1 MPRERLQALAPYMR
15 HMPVAC
21 NLLLILLIAASLAR
35 VVWLLYPLP
44 QSRFDLPAASTIP
57 SRANT
62 LPKLNVEQ
70 IAAANL
76 FGQRQATTTE
86 APLDAPDTALNLV
99 LKGILSYG
107 DESSSRALIADA
119 SGKEKPYAVGD
130 DIPGG
135 AILKAI
141 HADRVILERSGRFE
155 TLRLDRNKTSS
166 ASSSTPAAANT
177 VRGNT
182 TVTTKSGE
190 ATTLAELRNEL
201 LREPGKASQY
211 VRLQPVYSEGKL
223 QGYRI
228 YPGANRTLFQ
238 SVGLRA
244 GELVTSVNG
253 VPLDDAAKALQLM
266 GNLRDVSELS
276 LMLERGGE
284 TRTINLNL
292 NQ

>member
-1 MPRERLQALAPYMR
+1 MPKERLQALAPYMR

-44 QSRFDLPAASTIP
+44 QSRFDLPAASAMP
-57 SRANT
+57 SRASN

-76 FGQRQATTTE
+76 FGQRQATAE

-107 DESSSRALIADA
+107 DETSSRALIADA
-119 SGKEKPYAVGD
+119 SGKEKPYSVGD

-141 HADRVILERSGRFE
+141 HADRVILERNGRFE
-155 TLRLDRNKTSS
+155 TLRLDRSKSSS
-166 ASSSTPAAANT
+166 AGSSAPASAST

-276 LMLERGGE
+276 LVLERGGE

>member
-15 HMPVAC
+15 HLPVAC

-44 QSRFDLPAASTIP
+44 QSRFELPAPNTAP
-57 SRANT
+57 SRTSN

-86 APLDAPDTALNLV
+86 APLDAPDTALNLT

-119 SGKEKPYAVGD
+119 SGKEKPYSVGD

-141 HADRVILERSGRFE
+141 HADRVILERNGRFE
-155 TLRLDRNKTSS
+155 TLRLDRSKGSSGTSASAAPVQSS
-166 ASSSTPAAANT
+166 AAI
-177 VRGNT
+177 T
-182 TVTTKSGE
+182 TRSGE

-211 VRLQPVYSEGKL
+211 IRLQPVYSEGKL
-223 QGYRI
+223 QGYRV

-266 GNLRDVSELS
+266 GNLRDVTELS
-276 LMLERGGE
+276 LVLERGGE

-292 NQ
+292 SQ